1 MAQAE
6 ALLGEPRP
14 AVGASPSCSAAPE
27 VTEKVE
33 PTAAGGVTLA
43 SDGPSEECGA
53 RRCDLVLSRSRGGSL
68 DVEPRGSADAVRS
81 VSADGREALSARSD
95 NCLDCAGRCDRH
107 ALNVA
112 AELDSR
118 GDEVGVNGD
127 ADLRHAAP
135 LER

>member
-1 MAQAE
+1 ME
-6 ALLGEPRP
+6 
-14 AVGASPSCSAAPE
+14 ASPSCFAAAE
-27 VTEKVE
+27 VTERAA
-33 PTAAGGVTLA
+33 PTTGGGETLVIAG
-43 SDGPSEECGA
+43 SSEECGD
-53 RRCDLVLSRSRGGSL
+53 RRYGHVLSRSMGGSH

-81 VSADGREALSARSD
+81 VSAGGRGALSARSD

>member
-1 MAQAE
+1 MQAD
-6 ALLGEPRP
+6 ALARELRLAGE
-14 AVGASPSCSAAPE
+14 ASPSCCAAAE

-43 SDGPSEECGA
+43 SDGPSEGCGA
-53 RRCDLVLSRSRGGSL
+53 RHCDLVLTRSKGGSL
-68 DVEPRGSADAVRS
+68 DDEPKGSADAVRS
-81 VSADGREALSARSD
+81 VSADGREAWSARSD

-127 ADLRHAAP
+127 ADLRHAVP